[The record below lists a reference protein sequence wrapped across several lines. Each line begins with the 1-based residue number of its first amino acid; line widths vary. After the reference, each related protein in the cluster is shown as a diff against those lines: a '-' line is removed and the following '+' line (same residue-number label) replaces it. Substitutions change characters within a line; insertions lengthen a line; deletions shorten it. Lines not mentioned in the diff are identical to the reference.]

1 MNYAITSLVGFVLA
15 VLSQFNVSLERCFL
29 QNNPEMLPAL
39 ISSEAPTLI
48 TLPEPIQISDCFSP
62 AQSQLILKDIL
73 SRTATVEFFLDP
85 ANQIVADRRGVI
97 IQARWSFLNKDSGRK
112 YLFWLYFYLSPENLN
127 QASRSSRLVIRE
139 IRAERR

>member
-1 MNYAITSLVGFVLA
+1 
-15 VLSQFNVSLERCFL
+15 
-29 QNNPEMLPAL
+29 
-39 ISSEAPTLI
+39 
-48 TLPEPIQISDCFSP
+48 
-62 AQSQLILKDIL
+62 LKDIL
-73 SRTATVEFFLDP
+73 SRTETLEFILDP

-112 YLFWLYFYLSPENLN
+112 YLFWLYFYLSPEDLN